1 MARSIPLE
9 NVTVS
14 TLFKRASPP
23 HLTQTTVRR
32 GPRWRT
38 PPQGHEG
45 DAVSV
50 EPIEAIISGELGIE
64 DAMLGQCAVLIL
76 PELDEAEDL
85 FCLLAFADIGI
96 GIAEHL
102 RIRILRQKGEDAGL
116 PAASL

>member
-1 MARSIPLE
+1 MINLSCQQIVKNDLRCNRCSWRPF
-9 NVTVS
+9 NFT
-14 TLFKRASPP
+14 P
-23 HLTQTTVRR
+23 HF
-32 GPRWRT
+32 
-38 PPQGHEG
+38 
-45 DAVSV
+45 
-50 EPIEAIISGELGIE
+50 IYELGIE
-64 DAMLGQCAVLIL
+64 DEMLGQCAVLIL